1 MAVEKLSILVKKL
14 RESRNL
20 TIMQLAEKS
29 GLGNGTIGDIESGRS
44 KGSRKSLNKIAEAL
58 NLTSEE
64 RGRLDSAFLGREVTG
79 SLDSRVN
86 SLGKR
91 ERLQLEEL
99 LQENAMFFS
108 DDKISDEDKE
118 KFFASLQEVFFTIKL
133 ANKKNNK

>member
-14 RESRNL
+14 RESREL
-20 TIMQLAEKS
+20 TIMQLAEKA

-58 NLTSEE
+58 NLSIEE

-79 SLDSRVN
+79 SLDTRVN

-99 LQENAMFFS
+99 LQENALFFS

-118 KFFASLQEVFFTIKL
+118 KFFSSLQEVFFTIKL
-133 ANKKNNK
+133 ANKKNK

>member
-14 RESRNL
+14 RESRDL

>member
-14 RESRNL
+14 RESREL

-58 NLTSEE
+58 NLSIEE

-79 SLDSRVN
+79 SLDTRVN

-99 LQENAMFFS
+99 LQENALFFS

-118 KFFASLQEVFFTIKL
+118 KFFSSLQEVFFTIKL
-133 ANKKNNK
+133 ANKKNK

>member
-14 RESRNL
+14 RESREL

-58 NLTSEE
+58 NLNIEE

-79 SLDSRVN
+79 SLDTRVN
-86 SLGKR
+86 TLGKR

-99 LQENAMFFS
+99 LQENALFFS

-118 KFFASLQEVFFTIKL
+118 KFFSSLQEVFFTIKL
-133 ANKKNNK
+133 ANKKNK

>member
-118 KFFASLQEVFFTIKL
+118 KFFDSLQEVFFTIKL

>member
-14 RESRNL
+14 RESREL

-58 NLTSEE
+58 NLSIEE

-79 SLDSRVN
+79 SLDTRVN

-99 LQENAMFFS
+99 LQENALFFS
-108 DDKISDEDKE
+108 DDKISDEDL
-118 KFFASLQEVFFTIKL
+118 SLIHI
-133 ANKKNNK
+133 

>member
-14 RESRNL
+14 RESREL

-58 NLTSEE
+58 NLSIEE

-79 SLDSRVN
+79 SLDTRIN

-99 LQENAMFFS
+99 LQENALFFS

-118 KFFASLQEVFFTIKL
+118 KFFSSLQEVFFTIKL
-133 ANKKNNK
+133 ANKKNK

>member
-14 RESRNL
+14 RESRGL

-44 KGSRKSLNKIAEAL
+44 KGSKKSLNKISEAL
-58 NLTSEE
+58 NLSVEE

-99 LQENAMFFS
+99 FQENALFFS

-118 KFFASLQEVFFTIKL
+118 KFFQSLQEVFFTIKL
-133 ANKKNNK
+133 ANKKNK

>member
-14 RESRNL
+14 RESREL

-58 NLTSEE
+58 NLSIEE
-64 RGRLDSAFLGREVTG
+64 RGSLDSAFLGREVTG
-79 SLDSRVN
+79 SLDTRVN

-99 LQENAMFFS
+99 LQENALFFS

-118 KFFASLQEVFFTIKL
+118 KFFSSLQEVFFTIKL
-133 ANKKNNK
+133 ANKKNK

>member
-1 MAVEKLSILVKKL
+1 MAVEKL
-14 RESRNL
+14 RESREL

-58 NLTSEE
+58 NLSIEE

-79 SLDSRVN
+79 SLDTRVN

-99 LQENAMFFS
+99 LQENALFFS

-118 KFFASLQEVFFTIKL
+118 KFFSSLQEVFFTIKL
-133 ANKKNNK
+133 ANKKNK